1 MRNISIDKAVLKSI
15 FDSSDEKSWVEIK
28 WNIKNYSYVRKDD
41 VLGTI
46 SYTVKEE
53 VKIAFFSRSAVK
65 DKEYKFFAPCDGYF
79 VINDEYRLDYD
90 DETQSYEEI
99 TYFLEDEDDVSE
111 LKNSLAGV
119 YKNIKEFFLHYYS
132 AKGSKLFVDPYT
144 NSKTI
149 KWGINKQ
156 LGFEYGTSF
165 VIDFLD
171 DKCVACFEFVDTLSQ
186 GDSVSLLFKNGSVID
201 FLVAI
206 KPIKN
211 EPISFTLYLEDA
223 ELLLNSSL
231 VSYRI
236 NYHNSAKRPWTILVD
251 DNCFGHP
258 YKNEAIQA
266 YTKSRLD
273 AIHKLIP
280 DYQLPRR
287 SVAKTPIEYKFNW
300 CYVYLMRDNTNGY
313 HKIGISNK
321 PEYRE
326 KTLQSEKP
334 SIEMIACKKFPTRK
348 IAEAIEAALHTA
360 YSQQRVRGEWFNLDD
375 VDVAA
380 IIETLK

>member
-1 MRNISIDKAVLKSI
+1 MRNIIIDKAVLKSI
-15 FDSSDEKSWVEIK
+15 LDSSDEKSWVEIK

-46 SYTVKEE
+46 SYTAKEE

-149 KWGINKQ
+149 KWGSNNQ
-156 LGFEYGTSF
+156 LDFDGTSF
-165 VIDFLD
+165 MIDFLD
-171 DKCVACFEFVDTLSQ
+171 DKCVVCLEFVHTLSQ

-223 ELLLNSSL
+223 ELLMNSSL

-236 NYHNSAKRPWTILVD
+236 NYHNSAKRPWTKLVD

-280 DYQLPRR
+280 NYQLPHRTI
-287 SVAKTPIEYKFNW
+287 VKTPVEYIFNW

-334 SIEMIACKKFPTRK
+334 SIEMLACKKFPTRK
-348 IAEAIEAALHTA
+348 IAEAIESALHTA
-360 YSQQRVRGEWFNLDD
+360 YSQQRVRGEWFNLAD